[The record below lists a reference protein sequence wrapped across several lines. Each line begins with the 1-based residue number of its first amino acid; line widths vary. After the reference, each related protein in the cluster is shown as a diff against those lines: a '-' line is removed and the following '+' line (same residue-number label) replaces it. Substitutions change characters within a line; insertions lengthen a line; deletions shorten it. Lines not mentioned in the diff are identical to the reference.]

1 MAKKNL
7 LSGGLWALFFIAFYA
22 ASGTLRAS
30 SALWPKWVCT
40 AGFIFSIVQIALT
53 IRDMKRERSAQN
65 EHWLPLTSAQYKR
78 AAAAAV
84 IAIAWALCLAPI
96 GFLVSSIAALLA
108 IFVIYEPHRDKRH
121 IITDAVVAVI
131 FSSALY
137 VLFKCLGVYFPDGLL
152 I

>member
-7 LSGGLWALFFIAFYA
+7 LSGVLWGLFFVYFYT

-30 SALWPKWVCT
+30 SAFWPKWVCT
-40 AGFIFSIVQIALT
+40 AGIIFSIIHIALT
-53 IRDMKRERSAQN
+53 IRDMKKGRTAQN
-65 EHWLPLTSAQYKR
+65 ERWLPLTAAQYKR

-84 IAIAWALCLAPI
+84 IVIVWAVCLAPV

-108 IFVIYEPHRDKRH
+108 IFIIYEPHRDKRH
-121 IITDAVVAVI
+121 IITDAAVAVI
-131 FSSALY
+131 FSSVLY
-137 VLFKCLGVYFPDGLL
+137 VLFKCLGVYFPDGLF